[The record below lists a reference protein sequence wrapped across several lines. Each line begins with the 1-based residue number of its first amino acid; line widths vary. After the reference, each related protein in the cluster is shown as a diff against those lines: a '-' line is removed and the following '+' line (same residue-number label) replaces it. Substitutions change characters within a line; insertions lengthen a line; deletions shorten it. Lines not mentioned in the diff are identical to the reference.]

1 MSKISKSGITVGQ
14 IIRAEHLLRIIDAL
28 SGEVPATQLEIS
40 GSVTASFFV
49 GNGSQLTNLPTGSGG
64 GTPGGSNTQIQFNS
78 GSTFCGSANFR
89 YNYANQSLA
98 QGENVTSS
106 GSYSHAEG
114 YNTQALGIYSHAEG
128 DSTQA
133 IGEGSHAE
141 GVGTQAIGEY
151 SHAEG
156 DSTKTGTQNAY
167 YAESVVSGVVTL
179 SGSYGDV
186 AGEFA
191 ADSRL
196 YLYDRPFDNNY
207 NRRVEII
214 SQSSWNGT
222 NTIIE
227 LYETSIT
234 TTTAYVGDIDYE
246 INNWTGDQTIP
257 GNYAHTEGYGTITV
271 GEYSHAEG
279 QSTQAIGDESHA
291 EGSETKAI
299 GQYSHTEGSQTRTIG
314 AYSHAEG
321 SETQTIGEYSH
332 AEGLGTITSGSYQ
345 HVQGQFN
352 IPSTS
357 ESAFIIGNGTSDGS
371 RSNLVFASGS
381 QVAITGSLSVTGL
394 LRTNEINNTGTS
406 GLIIAGNTNLT
417 LRESN
422 ANVENGVIIG
432 TTSLNNEAYTN
443 RTTNF
448 VTLRRGWSAIS
459 GSSNLTTNA
468 LHVSNSIN
476 YVSSSG
482 DNIARGLFVNPTLTG
497 VSDYRAIQTTTG
509 SVIFN
514 GNTTV
519 TGSLTVKDIIQLE
532 RRTTTPT
539 PAEGMIIASGS
550 AGASVLYYYNGTTWN
565 ALF

>member
-78 GSTFCGSANFR
+78 GSTFSGSANFR